1 MGLASG
7 WSVEA
12 ARGAWGWRCA
22 APGAPALETR
32 NLGDVTLLRLSAPPD
47 SLAPDSLANASPHAF
62 TPPRGCVV
70 LVALT
75 RGGCGF
81 TAADGRPRRLRRKE
95 VLLALG
101 GSVLTLA
108 PDAGSRLIGL
118 AAPAHLI
125 APRLVSAER
134 LRAGALKNHAGPVA
148 ALLYD
153 LVTRLAGGEPG
164 APGAAALADA
174 IGGLLSATLEGCE
187 SAAPAGRGAAGQ
199 TRLQQIGRH
208 LRRHF
213 ADPDL
218 CASDV
223 AAAVGVS
230 RRYLHRLYAE
240 DGRSFRDELV
250 GLRIQ
255 ACLDAFMDE
264 DQVEKTIAEI
274 AYSAGYAD
282 ISQFNRHFR
291 RLQGQT
297 PSASRRAA
305 LDRRARDEPANANAR
320 PRVLE
325 KVR

>member
-7 WSVEA
+7 WIAEA
-12 ARGAWGWRCA
+12 ARSAWGWRCA

-32 NLGDVTLLRLSAPPD
+32 ALGDVTLLRLAAPPE
-47 SLAPDSLANASPHAF
+47 APTANQALRAF
-62 TPPRGCVV
+62 TPPRGHVV
-70 LVALT
+70 LVTLA
-75 RGGCGF
+75 RGGCAF
-81 TAADGRPRRLRRKE
+81 MAADGRPRRMRRKE

-101 GSVLTLA
+101 GVPLTLA
-108 PDAGSRLIGL
+108 PDSASRLTGL

-134 LRAGALKNHAGPVA
+134 LRAGALMSHAGPVA

-153 LVTRLAGGEPG
+153 LVTRLAGGEAG
-164 APGAAALADA
+164 ASASPALADA
-174 IGGLLSATLEGCE
+174 VGGLLSATLEGCE
-187 SAAPAGRGAAGQ
+187 GAAAQGRGGAGQ
-199 TRLQQIGRH
+199 ARLLQIRRR

-218 CASDV
+218 CAAGV
-223 AAAVGVS
+223 AASIGVS

-250 GLRIQ
+250 ALRIE
-255 ACLDAFMDE
+255 ACLDAFGDE
-264 DQVEKTIAEI
+264 HQVEKTIAEI

-291 RLQGQT
+291 RLQGKT
-297 PSASRRAA
+297 PSEARRAA
-305 LDRRARDEPANANAR
+305 LDRRVQAGAEAANTNAPPGVASEFR
-320 PRVLE
+320 
-325 KVR
+325 

>member
-1 MGLASG
+1 
-7 WSVEA
+7 
-12 ARGAWGWRCA
+12 
-22 APGAPALETR
+22 
-32 NLGDVTLLRLSAPPD
+32 VTLLRLSAPPE
-47 SLAPDSLANASPHAF
+47 SLTSAAPHTF

-81 TAADGRPRRLRRKE
+81 TAADERPRRLRRKE

-101 GSVLTLA
+101 GAALTLA

-187 SAAPAGRGAAGQ
+187 SATPQGRGAAGQ

-213 ADPDL
+213 ADPGL
-218 CASDV
+218 CAADV

-250 GLRIQ
+250 ALRIE

-305 LDRRARDEPANANAR
+305 LARRAPDQPANANTR
-320 PRVLE
+320 PRLLE